1 MRDAERV
8 HAGRFRCG
16 ERFPPGK
23 LEGPLKPSHRDLD
36 VVVRQAQLAHEL
48 KRPPLPARVADL
60 DGERVALLGVSV
72 AARDRTATEVDRGGI
87 EQGSRSGQRRARA
100 GGEHLVEPALRFDE
114 IDPAHPERLERAAHA
129 QGVIGPA
136 IEQRVKRHAQVRR
149 VLVESRRATSVFGER
164 QRPLRVSVL

>member
-1 MRDAERV
+1 M
-8 HAGRFRCG
+8 
-16 ERFPPGK
+16 
-23 LEGPLKPSHRDLD
+23 
-36 VVVRQAQLAHEL
+36 
-48 KRPPLPARVADL
+48 
-60 DGERVALLGVSV
+60 ALLGVSV

-87 EQGSRSGQRRARA
+87 EQGTRPGNAA
-100 GGEHLVEPALRFDE
+100 LGVGGERLVEPALRFDE
-114 IDPAHPERLERAAHA
+114 IDSAHPERLERAAHP